1 MDKSK
6 QKDLDIESDVI
17 HLYSDRDFTQK
28 LKRFRVGGLTGFGR
42 ECDRSPPAPSAK
54 EEVAQPKNDNS
65 LRTGTTK
72 SRQNMKIPDDAIIPD
87 TKLTRYLLVKREQ
100 DDK

>member
-1 MDKSK
+1 LDKSK

-42 ECDRSPPAPSAK
+42 ECDRSPHEQS
-54 EEVAQPKNDNS
+54 PKS
-65 LRTGTTK
+65 
-72 SRQNMKIPDDAIIPD
+72 SRGNRQAIPFVLKPHRVVIELDLSQRIID
-87 TKLTRYLLVKREQ
+87 
-100 DDK
+100 